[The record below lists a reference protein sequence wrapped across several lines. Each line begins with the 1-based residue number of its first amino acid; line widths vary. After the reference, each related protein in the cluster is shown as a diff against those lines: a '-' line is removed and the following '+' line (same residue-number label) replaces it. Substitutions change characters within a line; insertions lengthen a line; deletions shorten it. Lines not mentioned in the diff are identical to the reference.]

1 MPFFSV
7 IIPTYNRH
15 KLTGRAV
22 NSVLAQ
28 TFSDYELIL
37 VDDGSTD
44 PTPLLADTFR
54 GRMIYLRQDNHG
66 VSAARNRGI
75 RLSRAEW
82 CAFLDSDDLWHPDK
96 LREQSRYI
104 AAHPDIKISQCEEQ
118 WIRKGKRVNPG
129 LRHIKPEGSIYLN
142 SLELCLISP
151 SSVVVSREIFDRYG
165 MFDESLP
172 ACEDYDL
179 WLKITAREKVGLL
192 KKELNVRHGGHD
204 DQLSQQYWGMDR
216 FRIYSL
222 VTMLNSGLIES
233 GEYFSRTRDI
243 ALQKSRILLS
253 GARKRGK
260 EEFALEVQR
269 IIDLLESGRYSS
281 INSRRLLQEAG
292 PA

>member
-15 KLTGRAV
+15 ELAGRAV

-44 PTPLLADTFR
+44 STPLLADTFR
-54 GRMIYLRQDNHG
+54 GRMIYLRQDNCG

-75 RLSRAEW
+75 RLSRAKW

-96 LREQSRYI
+96 LKEQSSYI

-151 SSVVVSREIFDRYG
+151 SSVVVSRELFDRYG

-222 VTMLNSGLIES
+222 VNMLISGLIES
-233 GEYFSRTRDI
+233 GEYLTRTRDI

-253 GARKRGK
+253 GAKKRGK

-269 IIDLLESGRYSS
+269 VIDLLESGQYNS
-281 INSRRLLQEAG
+281 IDSRRLLQEAG